1 MTRQFAVLMFP
12 FLPTFHVV
20 HDKGVHTGIKAG
32 MVIMINTPATLLP
45 CFKATNHALK

>member
-20 HDKGVHTGIKAG
+20 DNKGVHTGIKFCRYG
-32 MVIMINTPATLLP
+32 NYDKYTRGFEEKKTVFTSM
-45 CFKATNHALK
+45 F